1 MQYYNTKS
9 ATYPHQTTTVMTAT
23 IDQIIT
29 ELDAIIA
36 NAIATGN
43 RAGYFAA
50 LYHKVTCRVK
60 EGILG
65 GEFENGARMEQL
77 DVIFASRYITAYH
90 QWQQKQQPS
99 ASWALAF
106 SILDKS
112 SKVVLQHLLAGM
124 NAHINLDLGI
134 AVVEVANNLNQPLS
148 LVHKDFNAINTILSA
163 LTYEVINELNQVSP
177 LLSLAG
183 LHAQNNSILI
193 QFALGNARDG
203 AWCFAEDLVGRKEQD
218 YINAINQRDADI
230 NKLGLGI
237 IRPVGLLRFTMW
249 LIHLFEWRN
258 PSKITQVLSTYKKTF
273 LKVN

>member
-1 MQYYNTKS
+1 ME
-9 ATYPHQTTTVMTAT
+9 ATT

-29 ELDAIIA
+29 DLETIITDAIQ
-36 NAIATGN
+36 TGS

-50 LYHKVTCRVK
+50 LYHKVTCKVK
-60 EGILG
+60 EGILA
-65 GEFENGARMEQL
+65 GEFEDDKRMEQL
-77 DVIFASRYITAYH
+77 DVIFASRYIAAYR

-106 SILDKS
+106 SIFTKPR
-112 SKVVLQHLLAGM
+112 KMVLQHLLIGM

-134 AVVEVANNLNQPLS
+134 AVVETARAVNQPLAQ
-148 LVHKDFNAINTILSA
+148 VHKDFNAINTILSA

-177 LLSLAG
+177 LMSLAG

-203 AWCFAEDLVGRKEQD
+203 AWCFAEDLYGRTGSD
-218 YINAINQRDADI
+218 YLKLINSRDADI

-237 IRPVGLLRFTMW
+237 VAPVGLLSFTVW

-258 PSKITQVLSTYKKTF
+258 PSKITRVLNEYKKTF

>member
-1 MQYYNTKS
+1 MQ
-9 ATYPHQTTTVMTAT
+9 ATT

-29 ELDAIIA
+29 ELETIIADAIQ
-36 NAIATGN
+36 TGS

-50 LYHKVTCRVK
+50 LYHKVTCKVK
-60 EGILG
+60 EGILA
-65 GEFENGARMEQL
+65 GEFEDGKRMEQL
-77 DVIFASRYITAYH
+77 DVTFASRYIKAYY

-106 SILDKS
+106 SIFNKPR
-112 SKVVLQHLLAGM
+112 KMVLQHLLIGM
-124 NAHINLDLGI
+124 NAHINFDLGV
-134 AVVEVANNLNQPLS
+134 AVVETARAFNQPLAQ
-148 LVHKDFNAINTILSA
+148 VHKDFNAINTILSA

-177 LLSLAG
+177 LMSLAG

-203 AWCFAEDLVGRKEQD
+203 AWCFAEDLYTRTGQD
-218 YINAINQRDADI
+218 YLTLISSRDADI

-237 IRPVGLLRFTMW
+237 VAPVGLLSFTVW

-258 PSKITQVLSTYKKTF
+258 PSRITRVLNEYKKTY

>member
-1 MQYYNTKS
+1 MNAVS
-9 ATYPHQTTTVMTAT
+9 

-29 ELDAIIA
+29 DLEAIITDS
-36 NAIATGN
+36 IATGN

-60 EGILG
+60 EGILA
-65 GEFENGARMEQL
+65 GEFENAARMEQL
-77 DVIFASRYITAYH
+77 DVTFASRYITAYK

-99 ASWALAF
+99 ASWLLAF
-106 SILDKS
+106 GIFNKS

-134 AVVEVANNLNQPLS
+134 AVVEVANTLNQPLT
-148 LVHKDFNAINTILSA
+148 LIHKDFNAINTILSA

-203 AWCFAEDLVGRKEQD
+203 AWCFAEDLFTRKDQD
-218 YINAINQRDADI
+218 YLNLIAKRDDDI
-230 NKLGLGI
+230 NKLGIGI
-237 IRPVGLLRFTMW
+237 ARPVGLLRCTMW

-258 PSKITQVLSTYKKTF
+258 PSKITCVLNTYKKTY

>member
-1 MQYYNTKS
+1 
-9 ATYPHQTTTVMTAT
+9 MTAVS
-23 IDQIIT
+23 IDQIIIDL
-29 ELDAIIA
+29 EAIIA
-36 NAIATGN
+36 DSIATGN

-60 EGILG
+60 EGIVA
-65 GEFENGARMEQL
+65 GEFEDAARMEQL
-77 DVIFASRYITAYH
+77 DVTFASRYITAYR
-90 QWQQKQQPS
+90 QWQQKQPPT
-99 ASWALAF
+99 ASWTLAF
-106 SILDKS
+106 GIFSKS

-134 AVVEVANNLNQPLS
+134 AVVETANALNQPLN
-148 LVHKDFNAINTILSA
+148 LVHKDFNAINTILSS

-193 QFALGNARDG
+193 QFALSNARDG
-203 AWCFAEDLVGRKEQD
+203 AWCFAEDLFGRKDQD
-218 YINAINQRDADI
+218 YLNLITKRDGDI
-230 NKLGLGI
+230 HKLGTGI
-237 IRPVGLLRFTMW
+237 IGPVGLLRFTMW

-258 PSKITQVLSTYKKTF
+258 PSKITRVLSTYKKAY